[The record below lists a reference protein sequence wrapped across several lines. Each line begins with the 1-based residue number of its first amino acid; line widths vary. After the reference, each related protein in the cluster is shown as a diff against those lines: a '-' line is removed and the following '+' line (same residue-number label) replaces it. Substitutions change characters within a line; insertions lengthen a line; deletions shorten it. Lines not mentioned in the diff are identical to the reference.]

1 MKRIVWAS
9 LIAMI
14 ILFVFFFLRPVF
26 SGKIILDPVIFQFG
40 RLQVRWYGV
49 LIASGILTAY
59 FVARTR
65 IKVENINE
73 DQVIEGLFYGVIAG
87 VIGARLYY
95 VAFNWNYFSENPAD
109 IFKIWYG
116 GLAIHGA
123 LIAAVIVAFLYTRL
137 KKGVTFGFL
146 QILDIALMVFPLAQ
160 SIGRWGNFFNYEAF
174 GKPTNLPWK
183 MYIPVQNRPPMYRN
197 YEYFH
202 PTFLYESI
210 WDLIVFL
217 LLYIYTKKYRKK
229 FGETTALYMILYST
243 GRFFVEGLR
252 LDSLYIGNLRT
263 AQVMSAVL
271 ILLGILLFVYIRRK
285 GSKLIPSS
293 F

>member
-1 MKRIVWAS
+1 MKKIVWAS
-9 LIAMI
+9 IIALI
-14 ILFVFFFLRPVF
+14 ILFMFFFLRSVF
-26 SGKIILDPVIFQFG
+26 SGEIILDPVLFHFG
-40 RLQVRWYGV
+40 RLQIRWYGV
-49 LIASGILTAY
+49 LIASGILIAY
-59 FVARTR
+59 LVARTR
-65 IKVENINE
+65 IKLENIDE

-95 VAFNWNYFSENPAD
+95 VAFNWDYFSENPAD

-123 LIAAVIVAFLYTRL
+123 VIAAIIVAFLYTRL
-137 KKGVTFGFL
+137 KKGVTFSFL

-160 SIGRWGNFFNYEAF
+160 AIGRWGNFFNHEAF

-183 MYIPVQNRPPMYRN
+183 MYVPVQNRPPMYRD

-210 WDLIVFL
+210 WDLIVFSI
-217 LLYIYTKKYRKK
+217 LYIYTKKYRKK
-229 FGETTALYMILYST
+229 FGETAALYMILYSI
-243 GRFFVEGLR
+243 GRFFIEGLR

-263 AQVMSAVL
+263 AQVMSV
-271 ILLGILLFVYIRRK
+271 IMISLGVLLFVYIKRK
-285 GSKLIPSS
+285 DSKSVPSS